1 MSSHEYR
8 VIPAPRR
15 SARAKGARKP
25 EERFARSVEAVM
37 NRMAREGWEFVR
49 SDTLPHE
56 RKAGWF
62 GRRETVFETLLVFR
76 RPEGAERA
84 APAMPPPVAL
94 QPPSFLAAP
103 SAEAPQAP
111 VPAPAATRYAPPLAQ
126 PPASPVAPPRPAN
139 VPPAAP
145 TLTLV
150 EPPRDDDPRRAAE

>member
-15 SARAKGARKP
+15 PIRAKGARKP

-37 NRMAREGWEFVR
+37 NRMAKEGWEFVR

-56 RKAGWF
+56 RKSGWF

-76 RPEGAERA
+76 RLEGAERA

-103 SAEAPQAP
+103 SAEAPQAA
-111 VPAPAATRYAPPLAQ
+111 VPAPAATRFTPP
-126 PPASPVAPPRPAN
+126 PAPPRPAN
-139 VPPAAP
+139 VPPPAP

-150 EPPRDDDPRRAAE
+150 EPKRDEEPKTAAE